1 MYTIPSITSDL
12 CMHVPHTHINFCRT
26 YIYYLFSCSEFD
38 REMGPAHAMC
48 CIAPT
53 PTRGLGL
60 EGVMEKRIFRLFF
73 HPRTP
78 LQIKILLKFRSNV
91 YYRRPMLKPG

>member
-38 REMGPAHAMC
+38 WEMGPVHAIC
-48 CIAPT
+48 CIALT
-53 PTRGLGL
+53 PTRDLGL
-60 EGVMEKRIFRLFF
+60 EGVMEKRLVICLDRLS
-73 HPRTP
+73 TP
-78 LQIKILLKFRSNV
+78 GLHSE
-91 YYRRPMLKPG
+91 